1 MRKLQVAG
9 GAFSAIVG
17 FCDIFTFVRYQAFC
31 ATMTGNTIMLVRS
44 ICVQFL
50 GFSPFDE
57 RRLGTPLPAMNYIS
71 IILCWLGGVLIFF
84 LVEWIFPK
92 RASAVL
98 GVTVGSL
105 SLITHTIYLA
115 VYGIDVSQR
124 WITVLFLSCIF
135 GMINAMATLGGTGPV
150 TAITGHLVKIVK
162 GLVTLCSK
170 GFDWKVVREAL
181 LSFSVYV
188 GLFSGCL
195 LGIVATK
202 PSFAGRYPV
211 LLPVG
216 PLLGLLMW
224 YHDHLRQGYKILK
237 GWHRKHYLETGGE
250 SEDSQAI
257 ADGEHS
263 DPDITDPSGDEES
276 SDNVQGRAAR
286 RYATAPP

>member
-1 MRKLQVAG
+1 MRKLQIAG
-9 GAFSAIVG
+9 GAFAAIVG

-50 GFSPFDE
+50 GFTPFDE

-71 IILCWLGGVLIFF
+71 IILCWLGGTLLYFF
-84 LVEWIFPK
+84 VERIFPN

-115 VYGIDVSQR
+115 FYGIDVSTR
-124 WITVLFLSCIF
+124 RVTVLFLSCTF
-135 GMINAMATLGGTGPV
+135 GMVNAMSTLGGTGTV

-170 GFDWKVVREAL
+170 GFDWKVVREVL
-181 LSFSVYV
+181 LSLSVYL

-202 PSFAGRYPV
+202 PTFASRYPV

-237 GWHRKHYLETGGE
+237 GWHRKHHLETGGE

-263 DPDITDPSGDEES
+263 DPESTDLSGNEES
-276 SDNVQGRAAR
+276 SDDVQGRGSR
-286 RYATAPP
+286 RYPTAPP